1 MNLERSSKP
10 VSRVLGPVRLFQLL
24 SFVTSLH
31 LLPASFNRKKP
42 LYVLTGLLRVRLP
55 PFGNTIF
62 EATIP
67 LSVTFIMSQFEGLTT
82 KRHWHSISTI
92 RYGLRIASLPV
103 EMGISL

>member
-1 MNLERSSKP
+1 MALGRSSKP
-10 VSRVLGPVRLFQLL
+10 ISRVPGPVQLL

-62 EATIP
+62 EATMP
-67 LSVTFIMSQFEGLTT
+67 LSVTFIMSQFADLTIE
-82 KRHWHSISTI
+82 RH
-92 RYGLRIASLPV
+92 
-103 EMGISL
+103 

>member
-1 MNLERSSKP
+1 MDCGGGYLNLERSSKP
-10 VSRVLGPVRLFQLL
+10 VSRVPGPVQLFQLL

-62 EATIP
+62 ESTIP
-67 LSVTFIMSQFEGLTT
+67 LSVTFIMSQFGRLL
-82 KRHWHSISTI
+82 RLGICASIWQKAVSGCSAA
-92 RYGLRIASLPV
+92 R
-103 EMGISL
+103 

>member
-1 MNLERSSKP
+1 MNLEGSSKP
-10 VSRVLGPVRLFQLL
+10 VSRVPGPVQLFQLL

-42 LYVLTGLLRVRLP
+42 LYVLTRLLRVRLP

-67 LSVTFIMSQFEGLTT
+67 LSATFIMSQFGRFTNGNFWAKIDTALAGVAQ
-82 KRHWHSISTI
+82 W
-92 RYGLRIASLPV
+92 
-103 EMGISL
+103 